1 MPKTVYIKENHE
13 LQFTSYNEL
22 DKNTKYKIYVN
33 RNMSIQRY

>member
-22 DKNTKYKIYVN
+22 DKIPNTKF
-33 RNMSIQRY
+33 M